1 MNKIDIHT
9 HILPAELPSFKDKYG
24 YGGFV
29 VLEHHKPD
37 RARMLKDDGQFFREV
52 ESNCFDPAVRLAEMD
67 KLGVN
72 VQVLSTV
79 PVMFSYWAKPEHA
92 LDLSRFLNDHVASVV
107 ASYPKRFVGLGTL
120 PMQDPELAVRELERC
135 VRDLKLAGVQ
145 IGSHIKNWNL
155 SDEELFPVFEAAA
168 ELGAAIFVHPWDMM
182 GQDRMPKYWLPWLV
196 GMPAEVSLAICS
208 MVFGGVF
215 EKLPKLRVAFAHG
228 GGAYCMTLGR
238 VEHGFLSRPDLCAVD
253 NSVNPR
259 DYCGRFFVDSLVHDP
274 GALKYVIDVLGEN
287 SIALGS
293 DYPFP
298 LGEAHP
304 GSMIESM
311 NDLSD
316 QTKDRLLSGSALAWL
331 NKSAAD
337 FFPLCHSEQSE
348 ESTAT

>member
-29 VLEHHKPD
+29 VLEHHQPD

-52 ESNCFDPAVRLAEMD
+52 EANCYDPKVRLAEMD
-67 KLGVN
+67 KMGVN

-92 LDLSRFLNDHVASVV
+92 LDLSRFLNDHLAGVV
-107 ASYPKRFVGLGTL
+107 AANPKRFVGLGTL
-120 PMQDPELAVRELERC
+120 PMQSPDLAVNELERC

-155 SDEELFPVFEAAA
+155 SDRELFPVFEAAA

-208 MVFGGVF
+208 MIFGGVF

-238 VEHGFLSRPDLCAVD
+238 IEHGFQSRPDLCAVD
-253 NSVNPR
+253 NKVNPR

-274 GALKYVIDVLGEN
+274 GALRYVLDVLGEN
-287 SIALGS
+287 CVALGT

-298 LGEAHP
+298 LGESQP
-304 GSMIESM
+304 GKMIESM
-311 NDLSD
+311 QDLTPAS
-316 QTKDRLLSGSALAWL
+316 KHRLLCDTALTWL
-331 NKSAAD
+331 DRKHSD
-337 FFPLCHSEQSE
+337 FDIPLFGQQE
-348 ESTAT
+348 ETTRV